1 MNAQRFLANACASVL
16 VALTLVWVGA
26 PAQAAACE
34 KGTGTTVVVQGHG
47 MNDVRCVPNG
57 AGKNAWV
64 NFESAGFS
72 LGSVPGEPGTVCTI
86 NGKPAGGRPECWQLD
101 AYWGLFWSNGK
112 DGNWTYSSLGAKSL
126 KVGEGG
132 WVAFRFQDGDGKKYP
147 SANPV
152 GPAPKPTPKPT
163 VKPTPKP
170 TVKPTSKPSGTPS
183 ASPTTSTATSAT
195 PTPGGTPSA
204 SATPGSTPSTDAPAA
219 AGDESAGD
227 STDKATAGVSTS
239 ADDDA
244 GSGPGVWSFIALG
257 LLASAGGLIGWRVW
271 KRR

>member
-47 MNDVRCVPNG
+47 MNSTRCT
-57 AGKNAWV
+57 GKVSKASDA
-64 NFESAGFS
+64 FESAGFP
-72 LGSVPGEPGTVCTI
+72 LTYTTRFPGFVCRVS
-86 NGKPAGGRPECWQLD
+86 GKPASDPCHTASPAD
-101 AYWGLFWSNGK
+101 AYWGLFWADGK
-112 DGNWTYSSLGAKSL
+112 GGGWKYADKGVTQLSIP
-126 KVGEGG
+126 EGG

-244 GSGPGVWSFIALG
+244 GSGPGVWTFIALG